1 MYACIK
7 MYECL
12 ITYYISYIYISYL
25 YLKYHIYF
33 TYTTI
38 QKLGVNK
45 SEVTI
50 IDWLNFSAHQRILK
64 KTMHY
69 GFHKNIK
76 QLFSTLIICYL
87 STKLEY

>member
-50 IDWLNFSAHQRILK
+50 ID
-64 KTMHY
+64 
-69 GFHKNIK
+69 
-76 QLFSTLIICYL
+76 
-87 STKLEY
+87 